1 MHVVQGWENDVPS
14 HAFDCQHE
22 FQYRRRGYR
31 VTNLRLVGDD
41 RDLGQA
47 FAKHFCQSGHFR
59 TITIGCR
66 GRVGVNAVDVFRL
79 QPAASSARC
88 MHKATLSCASRVRW
102 PASELA

>member
-14 HAFDCQHE
+14 CLRLPAW
-22 FQYRRRGYR
+22 FQYRRGYR